1 MGDDASMILVGGT
14 DTTPGRVADAVRAQQ
29 SVHQGRDQTVSTTA
43 GVGFCRVT
51 IAAPN
56 SRIDMALPEDFPL
69 AELYPEILRL
79 VGHTPAPG
87 GPVGHHLVRRDG
99 TVLDSARTLGGQRV
113 LDGEVLALRP
123 FADSLPPPVHDDV
136 TDAVAD
142 AVAGDR
148 RLWQDRMLRLAG
160 LIAAGCLG
168 ALGAVV
174 VWFGEPERHEMHG
187 PPGIIAGVLALLF
200 AAFAAVRARVYGDHA
215 AAVAFGLAALPHAVV
230 AGTGVLPLDDGH
242 GVGRLELL
250 LGCVA
255 ALLVSVVLMA
265 AMPEAGGW
273 FAAGACAATLGA
285 FASFGAVLT
294 GAEPV
299 HTAAVCAPVALGALG
314 FLPALSAGLVRLP
327 IGYTA
332 PRTGYD
338 TGDPDQPQTQNG
350 PVDTVR
356 IAAQA
361 RRGHQVL
368 LGLTGGC
375 AVLATLAVAVL
386 GFSDSGWGRLLALA
400 TGVALLTRARLF
412 RYAVQV
418 AVMLTAGLGSL
429 GLLVVGFARD
439 TSAAGGGSPDLRTV
453 WVAAALT
460 AAAAVFTAIALTVP
474 RAGLTP
480 FWGRVLDLTE
490 GAVLLSLI
498 PLCLAVVGA
507 YSEARGL
514 TSG

>member
-1 MGDDASMILVGGT
+1 M
-14 DTTPGRVADAVRAQQ
+14 
-29 SVHQGRDQTVSTTA
+29 STTA
-43 GVGFCRVT
+43 TVGFCRVT

-56 SRIDMALPEDFPL
+56 SRTDMALPEDFPL
-69 AELYPEILRL
+69 AELYPEILHL
-79 VGHTPAPG
+79 TGLTPDPG
-87 GPVGHHLVRRDG
+87 APVGYHLVRRDG
-99 TVLDSARTLGGQRV
+99 TVLDGARTLAGQRV

-160 LIAAGCLG
+160 LTAAGCLG
-168 ALGAVV
+168 ALVAVV
-174 VWFGEPERHEMHG
+174 LWFGEPERHEMHG
-187 PPGIIAGVLALLF
+187 LPGVIAGILAVLL
-200 AAFAAVRARVYGDHA
+200 AAFAAVRARVYDDHA
-215 AAVAFGLAALPHAVV
+215 AAVTFGLAALPHALV
-230 AGTGVLPLDDGH
+230 AGTGVLPLDAGH

-255 ALLVSVVLMA
+255 ALLVSVVLIA
-265 AMPEAGGW
+265 AMPQAAGW
-273 FAAGACAATLGA
+273 FAASACAATFGTLA
-285 FASFGAVLT
+285 TFGAILT
-294 GAEPV
+294 EADPV

-314 FLPALSAGLVRLP
+314 FLPALSASLVRLP

-332 PRTGYD
+332 PRPGYD
-338 TGDPDQPQTQNG
+338 TTDPEQPQTPAP
-350 PVDTVR
+350 PVDTER

-361 RRGHQVL
+361 RRGHQLL

-375 AVLATLAVAVL
+375 AVLATVSVGTL
-386 GFSDSGWGRLLALA
+386 GFSGSGWGRLLALA

-418 AVMLTAGLGSL
+418 AVLLSAGLVSL
-429 GLLVVGFARD
+429 GLLVVGVAAD
-439 TSAAGGGSPDLRTV
+439 TTSAADGGSPDLRTV
-453 WVAAALT
+453 WLAAALT
-460 AAAAVFTAIALTVP
+460 AAAAVLATIALVVP

-498 PLCLAVVGA
+498 PLCLAVLELYG
-507 YSEARGL
+507 EARGL